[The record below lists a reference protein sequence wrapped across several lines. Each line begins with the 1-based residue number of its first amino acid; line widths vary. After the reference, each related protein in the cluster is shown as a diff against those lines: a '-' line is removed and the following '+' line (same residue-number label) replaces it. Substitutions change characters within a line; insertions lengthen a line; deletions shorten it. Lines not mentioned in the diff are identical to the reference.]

1 MVVEPKSEE
10 KIEQFL
16 RGAVVYSDGGA
27 RPNPGRM
34 GWGAH
39 GYTYVTKKPTK
50 GHGLDK
56 HILTSKGYV
65 PSIHK
70 DRLSEQIVTPLQY
83 FDFMGS
89 SLEDGSNNVAELDAI
104 YHALERLKQED
115 LHCVYLLTD
124 SEYVR
129 RGLTEWSASWVAN
142 NWVKWD
148 GTPVSNSARWK
159 RLIDTVDYYKQN
171 NIQLDIHWI
180 KGHQNDLGNTK
191 ADTMATLAV
200 MYSKHK
206 KLSHQYRFET
216 PETYWKRKV
225 DRNPLLNYRRMYF
238 NSVQKFNTP
247 GKYFQGEPGFSDEK
261 QFGKKS
267 PDTSYS
273 IVELYKP
280 DHVIELIK
288 KRQFDVSNEFNT
300 VMLMHMDEVFS
311 ESVYPYIVEHGE
323 PAILEHGH
331 KSNINL
337 YSLNKVPLTEER
349 NPAGL
354 TLRAIEASGYLE
366 ELLERFKQTQEG
378 KVDQFVSCSGFKSDD
393 ITSVFYEML
402 PSKKKNASPTLQLKP
417 EYVVGFSHLKVSINV
432 MCGNVSSPIS
442 VPLILGTD
450 LPSRNNMKR
459 LESANPSVHLLTW
472 KESEQ
477 SIRYACVVATTTG
490 IGIWSNFF
498 ANRIFIQP
506 INSPHG
512 EGLVK

>member
-1 MVVEPKSEE
+1 MIVDPKTE
-10 KIEQFL
+10 KGNEQFL

-39 GYTYVTKKPTK
+39 GYTFESRKPTK

-56 HILTSKGYV
+56 HILTPKGYA

-70 DRLSEQIVTPLQY
+70 DRLSEQIVTPIQY

-104 YHALERLKQED
+104 YYALERLRQENLD
-115 LHCVYLLTD
+115 CIYLLTD

-148 GTPVSNSARWK
+148 GSLVSNSDRWK
-159 RLIDTVDYYKQN
+159 RLIETVDYYKKN

-191 ADTMATLAV
+191 ADLMATLAV
-200 MYSKHK
+200 MYSRHQ
-206 KLSHQYRFET
+206 KLSHQYKFEA
-216 PETYWKRKV
+216 PETYWKPKV
-225 DRNPLLNYRRMYF
+225 LRNPLFNYRRMYF
-238 NSVQKFNTP
+238 NSVSRFNTP
-247 GKYFQGEPGFSDEK
+247 GKYFQGEPGFADEK

-273 IVELYKP
+273 IVELHTP
-280 DHVIELIK
+280 DQVIELIK
-288 KRQFDVSNEFNT
+288 KKQFDVANEFNT
-300 VMLMHMDEVFS
+300 IMLLHMDEVFS

-323 PAILEHGH
+323 PAILEHSH

-337 YSLNKVPLTEER
+337 YSLNKSPLTEER
-349 NPAGL
+349 SPAGL
-354 TLRAIEASGYLE
+354 TLRAIEAGGYLE
-366 ELLERFKQTQEG
+366 DLLERFKLWREG
-378 KVDQFVSCSGFKSDD
+378 KVDDRSTYSGFEATD
-393 ITSVFYEML
+393 ITDTFFQLL
-402 PSKKKNASPTLQLKP
+402 PSKKKNSPPSLQLKS
-417 EYVVGFSHLKVSINV
+417 EFVVGFSRLKVSVNV
-432 MCGNVSSPIS
+432 MCGNKSSPIS

-450 LPSRNNMKR
+450 LPSRNNLKR
-459 LESANPSVHLLTW
+459 LENTSPSVFLLTW

-477 SIRYACVVATTTG
+477 SIRYACVVSTSTG
-490 IGIWSNFF
+490 LGIWSNFF
-498 ANRIFIQP
+498 ANRIIVQP
-506 INSPHG
+506 TVSQ
-512 EGLVK
+512 